1 MWRHQVADLALTHRV
16 IVVDLPGHGT
26 RAHEPFSFATAIGSL
41 RRIIEREAGR
51 AAVVV
56 GSSLGGYVAMELA
69 TTHPEWV
76 SGLVL
81 VGASAEPRSVAKR
94 APLAAG
100 AFMIATLTR
109 ALLRRSVDLE
119 SGHEPNA
126 AHGPFFR
133 GYRQAIREML
143 ARSFT
148 ARLATYGG
156 PTLIINGEHDRLFH
170 REQDRFRTACSGRLI
185 VVPDSGHRVNEERP
199 DRFNRLLEQFA
210 GSL

>member
-26 RAHEPFSFATAIGSL
+26 RAHEPFSFAASIDSL
-41 RRIIEREAGR
+41 RRVIEREAGR

-69 TTHPEWV
+69 TIHPEQV

-81 VGASAEPRSVAKR
+81 VGASAEPRTVVRR
-94 APLAAG
+94 APFVAG
-100 AFMIATLTR
+100 GFMITTLTQ
-109 ALLRRSVDLE
+109 ALLRRPVNLE

-126 AHGPFFR
+126 AHGLFFR
-133 GYRQAIREML
+133 GYGWAIYELL
-143 ARSFT
+143 ARSFST
-148 ARLATYGG
+148 RLATYGG

-170 REQDRFRTACSGRLI
+170 REQDHFRTACSGQLI
-185 VVPDSGHRVNEERP
+185 VVPDSGHRVNEERSEH
-199 DRFNRLLEQFA
+199 FNRLLERFS